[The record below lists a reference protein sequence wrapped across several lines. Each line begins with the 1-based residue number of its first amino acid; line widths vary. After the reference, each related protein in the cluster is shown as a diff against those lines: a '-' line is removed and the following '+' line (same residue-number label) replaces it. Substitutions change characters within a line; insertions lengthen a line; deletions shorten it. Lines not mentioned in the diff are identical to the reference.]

1 MLALQIA
8 ISKQNPSLVLIYDLT
23 YIRSRIYEYDLRPQT
38 KIIQFYE
45 KESEKKI
52 NTFDFFSFIHFIL
65 DFLGFKVPK
74 CPATWYKNFLPSYL
88 GKQ

>member
-52 NTFDFFSFIHFIL
+52 NTFDFF
-65 DFLGFKVPK
+65 
-74 CPATWYKNFLPSYL
+74 
-88 GKQ
+88 